1 VTTAVVFPGQGSQSV
16 GMMDGF
22 DQSIVRDTLEEAS
35 QALGWDVAAL
45 MASGPEAQLNQTQ
58 YTQPAILAA
67 SIALWRLAQ
76 AESSLNSAVL
86 AGHSLGEYSAL
97 VASGCLGFDDALR
110 LVETRG
116 RLMQKH
122 APDGSGMAAVL
133 GMDDDAVEA
142 LCAQRAEGGL
152 YPVNFNAPG
161 QVVVAGRT
169 EALDWLASEGPKAGA
184 RKVTRLSMSVP
195 SHCEL
200 LQPAAEALTP
210 ELEAVAMADPQIPV
224 LHNIDAA
231 PRADQA
237 GVRDALRRQLCEP
250 VRWTQTQ
257 AALQA
262 QGVTLLVE
270 CGPGKVLCGLAKRGM
285 RGIKSVALGTSDGL
299 EALANAVN
307 EEQGGSE
314 SA

>member
-1 VTTAVVFPGQGSQSV
+1 MTTAVVFPGQGSQSV

-22 DQSIVRDTLEEAS
+22 DQPVVQQTLEEAS
-35 QALGWDVAAL
+35 QALGWDVIKL
-45 MASGPEAQLNQTQ
+45 MASGPEAQLDQTQ
-58 YTQPAILAA
+58 YTQPVILAA

-76 AESSLNSAVL
+76 QRVGLAPAVL

-97 VASGCLGFDDALR
+97 VASGCLGFADALR

-116 RLMQKH
+116 RLMQTH
-122 APDGSGMAAVL
+122 APAGSGMAAVL
-133 GMDDDAVEA
+133 GMEDREVEA

-152 YPVNFNAPG
+152 YPVNYNAPG
-161 QVVVAGRT
+161 QVVVAGRI
-169 EALDWLASEGPKAGA
+169 EALDWLDSEGSKAGA
-184 RKVTRLSMSVP
+184 RKITRLSMSVP

-200 LQPAAEALTP
+200 LQAAADALAP
-210 ELEAVAMADPQIPV
+210 ELQAVAMTDPQIPV
-224 LHNIDAA
+224 LHNVDAA
-231 PRADQA
+231 PRVDQA
-237 GVRDALRRQLCEP
+237 GVREALRRQLCEP

-257 AALQA
+257 QALQE

-285 RGIKSVALGTSDGL
+285 RGVRNVALGADGGL
-299 EALANAVN
+299 DALSNTIR

>member
-1 VTTAVVFPGQGSQSV
+1 MTTAVVFPGQGSQSV

-22 DQSIVRDTLEEAS
+22 DQPVVKETLDEAS
-35 QALGWDVAAL
+35 QALGWDVAKL
-45 MASGPEAQLNQTQ
+45 MASGPETQLNQTQ
-58 YTQPAILAA
+58 YTQPVILAA

-76 AESSLNSAVL
+76 QRTDFTPAVL

-97 VASGCLGFDDALR
+97 VASGCLAFTDALR

-116 RLMQKH
+116 RLMQTH

-133 GMDDDAVEA
+133 GMEDGDVEA
-142 LCAQRAEGGL
+142 LCAQRAGGGL
-152 YPVNFNAPG
+152 YPVNYNAPG
-161 QVVVAGRT
+161 QVVVAGRID
-169 EALDWLASEGPKAGA
+169 ALDWLESEGPKAGA
-184 RKVTRLSMSVP
+184 RKITRLSMSVP

-200 LQPAAEALTP
+200 LQAAAEALTP
-210 ELEAVAMADPQIPV
+210 ELEAVAMTDPRIPV

-231 PRADQA
+231 PRADQS
-237 GVRDALRRQLCEP
+237 GVREALRRQLCEP

-257 AALQA
+257 QALQE

-285 RGIKSVALGTSDGL
+285 RGVKSVALGADGGF
-299 EALANAVN
+299 EALATAIRD
-307 EEQGGSE
+307 EQGG
-314 SA
+314 

>member
-1 VTTAVVFPGQGSQSV
+1 MTTAVVFPGQGSQSV
-16 GMMDGF
+16 GMLDGF
-22 DQSIVRDTLEEAS
+22 DQPVVRQTLEEAS

-45 MASGPEAQLNQTQ
+45 MASGPETQLNQTQ

-67 SIALWRLAQ
+67 SIALWRLAR
-76 AESSLNSAVL
+76 AESSLSPTVL

-97 VASGCLGFDDALR
+97 VASGCLGFGDALR
-110 LVETRG
+110 LVEARG
-116 RLMQKH
+116 RYMQKH
-122 APDGSGMAAVL
+122 APDGSGMAAIL

-152 YPVNFNAPG
+152 YPVNYNAPG

-169 EALDWLASEGPKAGA
+169 EALDWLESEGPKAGA
-184 RKVTRLSMSVP
+184 RKIARLSMSVP

-200 LQPAAEALTP
+200 LTPAAEALTP
-210 ELEAVAMADPQIPV
+210 ELEAVAMADPAIPV

-231 PRADQA
+231 PRSDQA
-237 GVRDALRRQLCEP
+237 GVREALRRQLCEP

-257 AALQA
+257 HALEQR
-262 QGVTLLVE
+262 GVTLLVE

-285 RGIKSVALGTSDGL
+285 RGVKSVALGTSGGI
-299 EALANAVN
+299 EALASAIS